1 MSGLNIF
8 YGDEG
13 NDKFE
18 KFVNTGDPDATIII
32 NGGAGDDKIS
42 GAANFES
49 IDLYGGEGNDV
60 VYGGEADN

>member
-1 MSGLNIF
+1 MSGFNNF

-18 KFVNTGDPDATIII
+18 KFVNTGDPLANIII

-42 GAANFES
+42 GTANFYG

-60 VYGGEADN
+60 VYGGEADD